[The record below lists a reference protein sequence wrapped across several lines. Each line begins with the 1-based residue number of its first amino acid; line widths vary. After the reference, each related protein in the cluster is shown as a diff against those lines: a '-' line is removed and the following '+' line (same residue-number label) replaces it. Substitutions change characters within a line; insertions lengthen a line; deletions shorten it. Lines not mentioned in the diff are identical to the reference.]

1 MDKLELLSQTGA
13 GLGDVLEQERATA
26 SEQLKAA
33 WQLHVAQVEER
44 LSAGWAEHI
53 DTVVEERFRALANQ
67 IEEEFQRALA
77 SGLGALHDDLRREI
91 GERLN
96 QAVRRL
102 RQSESDGELQ
112 VALLDAASGFAE
124 RTVLFTLDGE
134 PLKVVGARGFDDEAE
149 ETLLRAE
156 VPMASAP
163 ALTSAV
169 ESMDTVVAMRTSGEL
184 SEPLV
189 GLLGEAPDKRAFLF
203 PVISGQKTTA
213 VLYAE
218 ARDQEVN
225 TSALELL
232 TSLAGLAVEARAS
245 GEKRRGEPLVTIS
258 VREQQP
264 PTKPKTLPWA
274 ELSVEDQELHL
285 RAQRFARVQVAEV
298 RLYKAQAVQSGRA
311 GHDLYAHLS
320 NEIDSARQ
328 AFRLQ
333 FVTPCAS
340 MVDYLNLELVRTLA
354 NDDTAL
360 LGPEYPGPLV

>member
-1 MDKLELLSQTGA
+1 
-13 GLGDVLEQERATA
+13 
-26 SEQLKAA
+26 
-33 WQLHVAQVEER
+33 LH
-44 LSAGWAEHI
+44 
-53 DTVVEERFRALANQ
+53 
-67 IEEEFQRALA
+67 
-77 SGLGALHDDLRREI
+77 
-91 GERLN
+91 
-96 QAVRRL
+96 
-102 RQSESDGELQ
+102 

-124 RTVLFTLDGE
+124 RAVLFILDGE

-169 ESMDTVVAMRTSGEL
+169 ESMDTVVAMRTPGEL